1 MAIGTAPD
9 ERTSGRQVSP
19 LARKGYNSQM
29 KRASISEAKNRL
41 SALLDR
47 VRQGMSVVI
56 EDRGVP
62 IARLEPMAAAEPDPE
77 GRARR
82 LERQGLL
89 RRPGKAASKS
99 LLSTRPPRTRKGRK
113 ASDLLLE
120 ERREGR

>member
-1 MAIGTAPD
+1 
-9 ERTSGRQVSP
+9 
-19 LARKGYNSQM
+19 M

-47 VRQGMSVVI
+47 VRQGGSVVI

-62 IARLEPMAAAEPDPE
+62 VARLESITGAGLDPE
-77 GRARR
+77 GRVAR

-89 RRPGKAASKS
+89 RRPAKVAPKKTFA
-99 LLSTRPPRTRKGRK
+99 TRPPGTRKGRK
-113 ASDLLLE
+113 ASDVILE

>member
-1 MAIGTAPD
+1 
-9 ERTSGRQVSP
+9 
-19 LARKGYNSQM
+19 M

-47 VRQGMSVVI
+47 VRQGSSVVI

-62 IARLEPMAAAEPDPE
+62 VARLEPVTGTGLDPE
-77 GRARR
+77 GRLAR

-89 RRPGKAASKS
+89 RRPAKGSAKTLLAS
-99 LLSTRPPRTRKGRK
+99 RPPRLRSGPT
-113 ASDLLLE
+113 ASAILIE